1 MYNFFDSLANGIVDR
16 SVDELIGAVI
26 VALGVSVVFAGLDFV
41 ARRKA
46 RDNRL
51 AMIVVMIGAN
61 LASMAIAAGYL
72 VHVRKTRGA
81 PAREKT
87 QVLPPGLD
95 PILVES
101 IFNAADKDRDG
112 LLSSEEASL
121 AAAEFVRGADRMGKG
136 LIDAPTLQEALMVAW
151 MHRGRR
157 PPGSSFQRPPPGG
170 RSRGESGPRKNDR
183 RLPLELP
190 PGVAKDQASLPPD
203 ADRSSNDRGKE
214 PGPFKK

>member
-1 MYNFFDSLANGIVDR
+1 MYDFLDSLGNGIVDR

-26 VALGVSVVFAGLDFV
+26 VALGVSLAFAGLDFV

-72 VHVRKTRGA
+72 VHVRKTRSA
-81 PAREKT
+81 LARERN
-87 QVLPPGLD
+87 QVSPPGLD

-121 AAAEFVRGADRMGKG
+121 AAAEFVRRADPMGKG
-136 LIDAPTLQEALMVAW
+136 LIDAPILAQALMVAW
-151 MHRGRR
+151 LHRGRR
-157 PPGSSFQRPPPGG
+157 PPGSSLQRPPPGG
-170 RSRGESGPRKNDR
+170 RSRSDSGPRRNDR
-183 RLPLELP
+183 RPSLELP
-190 PGVAKDQASLPPD
+190 PALAKDRASLSPD